1 MRLNRS
7 RINKLEQQ
15 VKMTVAE
22 REAREEIRRELQKRY
37 AVEWERFKNYMT
49 REQFDQWKR
58 NEEEYLERISES
70 SRNQWPSCD
79 STLKELDAAQNRL
92 LEAYTPEALERYSE
106 RHDAYQAVYLPRYV
120 EWAIEWMNEDPRWGG
135 LDEVT
140 VMQEVHEEVTRELG
154 FDSNGLSYPP
164 DPGEALF
171 ADEDDDWEKQ
181 NDIEEAEEQTEYSTF
196 ADDLEEAQAKALAAD
211 RYDDEGGY

>member
-1 MRLNRS
+1 
-7 RINKLEQQ
+7 
-15 VKMTVAE
+15 MTVAE

-58 NEEEYLERISES
+58 NEEEYLDRIAES

-92 LEAYTPEALERYSE
+92 LEAYTPEALERYYE
-106 RHDAYQAVYLPRYV
+106 RHDAYQAVYLPRFV

-135 LDEVT
+135 LDEVS

-154 FDSNGLSYPP
+154 FDSNGLTYPP
-164 DPGEALF
+164 DPEESLF
-171 ADEDDDWEKQ
+171 EDDNVDDWG
-181 NDIEEAEEQTEYSTF
+181 IV
-196 ADDLEEAQAKALAAD
+196 
-211 RYDDEGGY
+211 DELPSDGDGGY

>member
-49 REQFDQWKR
+49 REEFDQWKR

-92 LEAYTPEALERYSE
+92 LEAYTPEALERYYE
-106 RHDAYQAVYLPRYV
+106 RHDAYQVVYLPRFV

-135 LDEVT
+135 LDEVS

-154 FDSNGLSYPP
+154 FDSNGLTYPP
-164 DPGEALF
+164 DPEESLF
-171 ADEDDDWEKQ
+171 EDDNVDDWG
-181 NDIEEAEEQTEYSTF
+181 IV
-196 ADDLEEAQAKALAAD
+196 
-211 RYDDEGGY
+211 DELPSDGDGGY

>member
-22 REAREEIRRELQKRY
+22 REARAEIQRQLEIRYAEEWGRY
-37 AVEWERFKNYMT
+37 KNYMT

-92 LEAYTPEALERYSE
+92 LEAYTPEALERYYE
-106 RHDAYQAVYLPRYV
+106 RHDAYQAVYLPRFV

-135 LDEVT
+135 LDEVS

-154 FDSNGLSYPP
+154 FDSNGLTYPL
-164 DPGEALF
+164 DPEESLF
-171 ADEDDDWEKQ
+171 EDDNVDDWGVVDELPSDG
-181 NDIEEAEEQTEYSTF
+181 NGEY
-196 ADDLEEAQAKALAAD
+196 
-211 RYDDEGGY
+211 

>member
-22 REAREEIRRELQKRY
+22 REARAEIQRQLEIRYADEWGRY
-37 AVEWERFKNYMT
+37 KNYMT

-58 NEEEYLERISES
+58 NEEEYLDRIAES
-70 SRNQWPSCD
+70 GRNQWPSCD

-92 LEAYTPEALERYSE
+92 LEAYTPEALERYYE
-106 RHDAYQAVYLPRYV
+106 RHDAYQAVYLPRFV
-120 EWAIEWMNEDPRWGG
+120 EWSLMWMHEDPRWGG
-135 LDEVT
+135 LDEVS

-154 FDSNGLSYPP
+154 FDSNGLTYPP
-164 DPGEALF
+164 DPEESLF
-171 ADEDDDWEKQ
+171 EDDNVDDWG
-181 NDIEEAEEQTEYSTF
+181 I
-196 ADDLEEAQAKALAAD
+196 
-211 RYDDEGGY
+211 DDELPSDGDGEY

>member
-58 NEEEYLERISES
+58 NEEEYLDRIAES

-92 LEAYTPEALERYSE
+92 LEAYTPEALERYYE
-106 RHDAYQAVYLPRYV
+106 RHDAYQAVYLPRFV

-135 LDEVT
+135 LDEVS

-154 FDSNGLSYPP
+154 FDSNGLTYPP
-164 DPGEALF
+164 DPEESLF
-171 ADEDDDWEKQ
+171 EDDNVDDWG
-181 NDIEEAEEQTEYSTF
+181 IV
-196 ADDLEEAQAKALAAD
+196 
-211 RYDDEGGY
+211 DELPSDGDGGY

>member
-92 LEAYTPEALERYSE
+92 LEAYTPEALERYYE
-106 RHDAYQAVYLPRYV
+106 RHDAYQAVYLPRFV

-135 LDEVT
+135 LDEVS

-154 FDSNGLSYPP
+154 FDSNGLTYPP
-164 DPGEALF
+164 DPEESLF
-171 ADEDDDWEKQ
+171 EDDNVDDWG
-181 NDIEEAEEQTEYSTF
+181 IV
-196 ADDLEEAQAKALAAD
+196 
-211 RYDDEGGY
+211 DELPSDGDGGY

>member
-92 LEAYTPEALERYSE
+92 LEAYTPEALERYYE
-106 RHDAYQAVYLPRYV
+106 RHDAYQAVYLPRFV

-135 LDEVT
+135 LDEVS

-154 FDSNGLSYPP
+154 FDSNGLTYPP
-164 DPGEALF
+164 DPEESLF
-171 ADEDDDWEKQ
+171 EDDNVDDWGIADELPSDGD
-181 NDIEEAEEQTEYSTF
+181 
-196 ADDLEEAQAKALAAD
+196 
-211 RYDDEGGY
+211 GGY

>member
-49 REQFDQWKR
+49 REEFDQWKR

-92 LEAYTPEALERYSE
+92 LEAYTPEALERYYE
-106 RHDAYQAVYLPRYV
+106 RHDAYQAVYLPRFV

-135 LDEVT
+135 LDEVS

-154 FDSNGLSYPP
+154 FDSNGLTYPP
-164 DPGEALF
+164 DPEESLF
-171 ADEDDDWEKQ
+171 EDDNVDDWG
-181 NDIEEAEEQTEYSTF
+181 IV
-196 ADDLEEAQAKALAAD
+196 
-211 RYDDEGGY
+211 DELPSDGDGGY

>member
-49 REQFDQWKR
+49 REEFGQWKR
-58 NEEEYLERISES
+58 NEEEYLELIAES

-92 LEAYTPEALERYSE
+92 LEAYTPEALERYYE
-106 RHDAYQAVYLPRYV
+106 RHDAYQAVYLPRFV
-120 EWAIEWMNEDPRWGG
+120 EWAIEWMNEYPRWGG
-135 LDEVT
+135 LDEVS

-154 FDSNGLSYPP
+154 FDSNGLTYPP
-164 DPGEALF
+164 DPEESLF
-171 ADEDDDWEKQ
+171 EDDNVDDWGIVDELPS
-181 NDIEEAEEQTEYSTF
+181 DGDGEY
-196 ADDLEEAQAKALAAD
+196 
-211 RYDDEGGY
+211 